1 MLKNK
6 IQLNHQNKAG
16 FTLLELLLAVF
27 IFALISTGAYQVFNI
42 AQRNASLISEK
53 QKRIRDVSLSL
64 EIIEKDF
71 TQLTPR
77 FWRDPFSDAITPSL
91 ESDYTGNYLV
101 RLVRAGW
108 RNPLGS
114 NRPDLQAVA
123 YRIEDEKLLRE
134 YTQHLDNIS
143 STQATKTVLLDRVS
157 NINLRYLDRNNGE
170 WIENWPPNSSAN
182 QTAVQNTNEQSE
194 KISTYL
200 PIAVEMT
207 LELEDFGEL
216 VSIILLSPGA

>member
-1 MLKNK
+1 MLRKK
-6 IQLNHQNKAG
+6 IQINKQNKAG

-91 ESDYTGNYLV
+91 QTDYTDNYLV
-101 RLVRAGW
+101 RLIRAGW

-114 NRPDLQAVA
+114 NRSDQQAVA
-123 YRIEDEKLLRE
+123 YRIEEDKLLRE
-134 YTQHLDNIS
+134 YSQHLDNIS

-157 NINLRYLDRNNGE
+157 NISLRYLDRNNGE
-170 WIENWPPNSSAN
+170 WLEHWPPNSSGN
-182 QTAVQNTNEQSE
+182 QAVLQDTNEQTESLS
-194 KISTYL
+194 IYL
-200 PIAVEMT
+200 PIAIELT

-216 VSIILLSPGA
+216 VSIILLSSGA

>member
-1 MLKNK
+1 MLKTTRLPKN
-6 IQLNHQNKAG
+6 QNYAG

-42 AQRNASLISEK
+42 AQRNASLINEK

-77 FWRDPFSDAITPSL
+77 FWRDPFSDAMTPSL
-91 ESDYTGNYLV
+91 QTDYSDNYLV
-101 RLVRAGW
+101 HLIRAGW

-114 NRPDLQAVA
+114 NRSEQQAVA
-123 YRIEDEKLLRE
+123 YRLEDDKLLRE

-143 STQATKTVLLDRVS
+143 STEAVKTILLDKVI

-170 WIENWPPNSSAN
+170 WRENWPPNSSEN
-182 QTAVQNTNEQSE
+182 QPTIQGSNEPSE
-194 KISTYL
+194 NISIYL
-200 PIAVEMT
+200 PIAVELT
-207 LELEDFGEL
+207 INLEDFGVL
-216 VSIILLSPGA
+216 VSVIPLSPGA